1 MEEKKIKIP
10 VDIYGEKFT
19 LKGGHSAQDMRN
31 LADYVDRK
39 MQQIGTRNTRLS
51 KSHVAIL
58 TALNIADELQKLQD
72 DYDSLMKIMENDNGK
87 KEEKAGNTKNHTVKK
102 MKQMEMNEAH
112 GL

>member
-1 MEEKKIKIP
+1 MEDKKVKIP
-10 VDIYGEKFT
+10 VEIYGEKFT

-31 LADYVDRK
+31 LAEHVDRK

-72 DYDSLMKIMENDNGK
+72 DYDSLMKIIENDNGK
-87 KEEKAGNTKNHTVKK
+87 KEEKTGDAKNRTTKK
-102 MKQMEMNEAH
+102 MKQMDLNEAH